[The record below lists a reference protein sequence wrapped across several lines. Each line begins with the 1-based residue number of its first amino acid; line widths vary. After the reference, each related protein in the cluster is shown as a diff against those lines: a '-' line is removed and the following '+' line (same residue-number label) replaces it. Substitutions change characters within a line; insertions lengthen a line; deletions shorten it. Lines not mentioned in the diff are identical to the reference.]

1 MRKYLTP
8 ALALVLPAGAVHA
21 QQFVG
26 LQSSQMPL
34 VYQASTNPAFVND
47 AQNEGIQIHLFSGS
61 GLFGTNAY
69 RYDKESG
76 AGISGLKEGPD
87 YTKDGRRK
95 NKHLWANAEI
105 LGPAVTFSIQKKH
118 NFGVYTRMRQIVR
131 GGNVP
136 YDAFRAIGDFDT
148 AIRGKTL
155 DFTGSGFT
163 VHSFGEIGFSY
174 GRVLIDDLYRK
185 LSVGITV
192 KYLAGMAA
200 GSIYTD
206 KMQAVINGP
215 DSIQRLQGD
224 LSVMYT
230 NNINNYVD
238 NDPGNDLSS
247 WFDRAGKGS
256 LGLDIGISYEYRP
269 DGDPNKEERPYLY
282 RVSASITDIGGI
294 GYKADTG
301 SSQYQV
307 DISKKA
313 DWQYKRLEFESYTN
327 YLLRLSNLGILRRGS
342 ETESFRVGLPT
353 AFRLNG
359 DYRFTPAFYMSCNIL
374 LNLKGSSS
382 DIYKPGY
389 VSYFNVTPRYER
401 KSFMVAMPF
410 TYIGYQTM
418 TLGAIFRAG
427 PLYLGSSSIISS
439 LLGKELKNADG
450 YAGVAF
456 RLKRKNSNNYY

>member
-1 MRKYLTP
+1 MRYLIP
-8 ALALVLPAGAVHA
+8 ALALASLASPARA

-26 LQSSQMPL
+26 LQSSQLPL
-34 VYQASTNPAFVND
+34 VYQVSTNPAFVNEAKD
-47 AQNEGIQIHLFSGS
+47 DGLQIHLFSGNA
-61 GLFGTNAY
+61 LFGTNAY

-76 AGISGLKEGPD
+76 AGISGLKEGSD

-105 LGPAVTFSIQKKH
+105 LGPGVSFSIQKKH

-136 YDAFRAIGDFDT
+136 YEAFHAIGDFDT
-148 AIRGKTL
+148 SIAGKTIN
-155 DFTGSGFT
+155 FSNSGFT
-163 VHSFGEIGFSY
+163 VYSFGEIGFSY

-185 LSVGITV
+185 LSFGVTV

-200 GSIYTD
+200 GSIFT
-206 KMQAVINGP
+206 KKTEAVINGP

-256 LGLDIGISYEYRP
+256 FGLDIGVSYEYRP
-269 DGDPNKEERPYLY
+269 DGDPNKQERPYLY
-282 RVSASITDIGGI
+282 RISASITDIGGI

-301 SSQYQV
+301 SSQYEI

-313 DWQYKRLEFESYTN
+313 DWQYKRLEYESYTS
-327 YLLRLSNLGILRRGS
+327 YLLRMSNLGILKRNTN

-374 LNLKGSSS
+374 LNLKGSSGE
-382 DIYKPGY
+382 IYKPAY

-401 KSFMVAMPF
+401 RHFMVAMPF

-456 RLKRKNSNNYY
+456 RLKRKNSNSYY